1 MFSLCY
7 AFLAV
12 SLLNSLHDFHVSS
25 CDESCADK
33 PLFTP
38 SRLVVKFGDPTS
50 ATCSACQHTCPNDLY
65 GLENSVGV
73 RTKNGTTI
81 SWEVDSLTEWDIS
94 PMCYYTDN
102 NDNQCCSTLPVTV
115 YQPPKNVSFS
125 FLNHAGLMTAG
136 HPYTLQCHVQEVAP
150 VGNLNVT
157 FYRGQTELHRLQ
169 SNNTEKTP
177 VNETF
182 TLDITPSKEDDGGQY
197 WCEAKLDLGPE
208 GPQTPPV
215 VESGKLTATVYYEPQ
230 LKGSSHLDLITV
242 TKGDHLQLDCSA
254 VGNPSPSYNWTLP
267 SATGSPFSGDILT
280 IESVTLEHKGQYN
293 CSVHNNIGTV
303 TVKFNVDVKDEN
315 CADKPVFTPSRLVVK
330 FGDPTS
336 ATCLVCQ
343 HNCPNNLFG
352 LKKSAG
358 QNTITTILW
367 KVDSLTEW
375 DTSPVCDYTGDD
387 NNQCCSTLPVTVYQ
401 PPKNVS
407 FSFLNHSGPMT
418 AGHLYTLQCNVQEV
432 APVANLNV
440 NFYRGRT
447 ELGQR
452 KVKGNL
458 EKKPVTETFTLDIT
472 PSKEDDGEQYW
483 CEAKLDLGP
492 EGPQTPPVVE
502 SGKLSATVYYEP
514 QLKGS
519 SHPDLINVTK
529 GDRLQLDCSAVGN
542 PSPSY
547 NWMLPSASGSPFSD
561 DILTIESVS
570 LEHKGQ
576 YICSVHNNIGTV
588 TVKFN
593 VDVKDENSADKPV
606 FTPSRL
612 VVKFGDPASAKCLA
626 CQNTCP
632 KDLYNLEKSVGNV
645 TKNGTTISW
654 EVDSL
659 TEWDIDV
666 IECYY
671 TGNADNQ
678 CRCTQHV
685 TVYQPPKNVSFSF
698 LNHAGPMTAGHQY
711 TLQCHIQEVAPVG
724 NLNVIFYRGQTELH
738 RLQSNNTEKTP
749 VTETFTLDITPSKED
764 DGGQYWCEAKL
775 DLGPEGPQPPPVV
788 ESGKLKATIYYEPQ
802 LKGSSHPDLIT
813 VTKGDRL
820 QLNCSAVGNPSPSY
834 NWTLPSASGS
844 PFSGDI
850 LTIESVTLEHK
861 GQYNCSVHNN
871 IGTVTVKFNV
881 DVKDENCADKP
892 VFTPSRLVVK
902 FGDPTSATCLA
913 CQHTCPNELFGLEKS
928 VGAATINGTTISW
941 DVDSVTEWDTSLMC
955 YYTDNNDNQC
965 CSTLPVTVYQPPKNV
980 SFSFLNHSGPM
991 TAGHPYT
998 LQCHVQEVAPVGN
1011 LNVIFYRGQT
1021 ELGRLQSNNTEKTP
1035 VTETFTLDITPRRE
1049 DDGVEYWCEAKLD
1062 LGPEGPQTP
1071 PVVESGKLT
1080 ATVYYEP
1087 QLKGSSHPD
1096 LINVTEGDRLQL
1108 NCSAVGN
1115 PSPSY
1120 NWTLP
1125 SASGSPFS
1133 DDILTIES
1141 VTLEHKGQYIC
1152 SVHNNIG
1159 TVTVKFNVDVKAL
1172 TQPSAENY
1180 RNIILAVVLS
1190 VIALAAIVIVSVYY
1204 LYKHN

>member
-980 SFSFLNHSGPM
+980 SFSFLNHSGSM
-991 TAGHPYT
+991 TAGHLYT
-998 LQCHVQEVAPVGN
+998 LQCHIQEVAPVGN

-1035 VTETFTLDITPRRE
+1035 VTETFTLDITPSKE
-1049 DDGVEYWCEAKLD
+1049 DDGGQYWCEAKLD
-1062 LGPEGPQTP
+1062 LGPKGPQTP

-1096 LINVTEGDRLQL
+1096 LITVTKGDRLQL

-1133 DDILTIES
+1133 DDILTIKS
-1141 VTLEHKGQYIC
+1141 VTLEHKGQYNC

-1159 TVTVKFNVDVKAL
+1159 TVTVKFNVDVK
-1172 TQPSAENY
+1172 ENY

-1190 VIALAAIVIVSVYY
+1190 VIALAAIVFVSVYIH

>member
-1087 QLKGSSHPD
+1087 QLKESSHPD
-1096 LINVTEGDRLQL
+1096 LITVTKGDRLQL

-1152 SVHNNIG
+1152 SVHNNIR
-1159 TVTVKFNVDVKAL
+1159 TVTVKFNVDVKG
-1172 TQPSAENY
+1172 EFK
-1180 RNIILAVVLS
+1180 VLS
-1190 VIALAAIVIVSVYY
+1190 FSVFRVVIVRATAVLLSHSSG
-1204 LYKHN
+1204 KIEHM

>member
-1159 TVTVKFNVDVKAL
+1159 TVTVKFNVDVK
-1172 TQPSAENY
+1172 ENY